1 MRRKLMLSL
10 LVIFIPFMLFE
21 VHAEDYSD
29 REYWDAHCDGV
40 QSEECD
46 AYRAYLLEENRNTL
60 EDLENALD
68 NLEEEYDN
76 AVQLANEAKAQIDIL
91 AAQIAELNIEI
102 ADLEA
107 QINVLQEDIEKNEV
121 LVEELNQRVLER
133 MRDAQETMHFN
144 TYLDFLLGSSS
155 FEDLMRRSYGIEAI
169 MSKDEEDRQELIE
182 VIEQLDSDKQKLD
195 ESRSSLDS
203 KRTELENS
211 QAYYYQ
217 IEEKYQELAE
227 GIQVQIEEVQNE
239 IDNVRQNYSDILD
252 QIGDISNIPSSAGLY
267 SPVPGAS
274 ISAGTWYYPASFG
287 GGVHLGV
294 DYAVS
299 SGTEIYAPANGV
311 VILSADGCPSTGYLG
326 SGCGAN
332 IGGVY
337 AGGNQ
342 VIMIV
347 SAQNRVYGVSFF
359 HLQQGS
365 PTGVGTISEGDYV
378 GRVGSSGNSSGPHCH
393 IELYYLGEGDMSD
406 IQNDY
411 LLRDYTLGFNCG
423 WGSYALNRLCENGV
437 GAPCRLRP
445 ELYFGA

>member
-10 LVIFIPFMLFE
+10 LAIFMPFMLFE

-68 NLEEEYDN
+68 NLEEKYDE
-76 AVQLANEAKAQIDIL
+76 AVQLANEAKAQIDSL
-91 AAQIAELNIEI
+91 AVQIAALNIEI

-252 QIGDISNIPSSAGLY
+252 QIGDISNIP
-267 SPVPGAS
+267 
-274 ISAGTWYYPASFG
+274 
-287 GGVHLGV
+287 
-294 DYAVS
+294 
-299 SGTEIYAPANGV
+299 
-311 VILSADGCPSTGYLG
+311 
-326 SGCGAN
+326 
-332 IGGVY
+332 
-337 AGGNQ
+337 
-342 VIMIV
+342 
-347 SAQNRVYGVSFF
+347 
-359 HLQQGS
+359 
-365 PTGVGTISEGDYV
+365 
-378 GRVGSSGNSSGPHCH
+378 
-393 IELYYLGEGDMSD
+393 
-406 IQNDY
+406 
-411 LLRDYTLGFNCG
+411 
-423 WGSYALNRLCENGV
+423 
-437 GAPCRLRP
+437 
-445 ELYFGA
+445 